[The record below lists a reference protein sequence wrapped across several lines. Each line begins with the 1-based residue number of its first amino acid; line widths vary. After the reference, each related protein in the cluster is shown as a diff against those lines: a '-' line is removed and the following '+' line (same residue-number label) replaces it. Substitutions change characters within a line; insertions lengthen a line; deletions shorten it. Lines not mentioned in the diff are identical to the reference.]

1 MNKVEEFKNE
11 IYNIMNKT
19 NGILNIDSVLYIE
32 ALISRIF
39 EEDTE
44 IKEKYNGSIKK
55 YFEEELNFKYEED
68 EV

>member
-1 MNKVEEFKNE
+1 MNKIEEFKNE

-19 NGILNIDSVLYIE
+19 NGILNIDSALYIE
-32 ALISRIF
+32 ALVSRIF
-39 EEDTE
+39 EEDAE
-44 IKEKYNGSIKK
+44 IKEKYDGSIKK